1 MIKWLDK
8 GKWTRPTDSMA
19 VYTEI
24 EKGRTWGIRVT
35 LIKDI
40 ARVEAINGEKCS
52 WYKPGPEISAEVTP
66 PNFLERL
73 RRITFDDKL
82 RREVEAKRQV
92 AKMKNYTVEGK
103 GRIFP
108 GQSDSEPDTGRN
120 P

>member
-8 GKWTRPTDSMA
+8 GKWTRPTDSKA

-24 EKGRTWGIRVT
+24 EPGKTWGIRVT

-52 WYKPGPEISAEVTP
+52 WYKPGPEISAEVAP

-73 RRITFDDKL
+73 RGVTFEDKL
-82 RREVEAKRQV
+82 RREVEAKRRV
-92 AKMKNYTVEGK
+92 AQMKNWQGEGK
-103 GRIFP
+103 GRLFP
-108 GQSDSEPDTGRN
+108 TEEEKDS
-120 P
+120 

>member
-8 GKWTRPTDSMA
+8 GKWTRPTDTMA

-24 EKGRTWGIRVT
+24 EPGKTWGIRVT

-52 WYKPGPEISAEVTP
+52 WYKPGPEISTEVAP

-73 RRITFDDKL
+73 RGVTFEDKL
-82 RREVEAKRQV
+82 RREVEAKRRV
-92 AKMKNYTVEGK
+92 AHMKNWQGEGK
-103 GRIFP
+103 GRLFP
-108 GQSDSEPDTGRN
+108 SEQEERG
-120 P
+120 